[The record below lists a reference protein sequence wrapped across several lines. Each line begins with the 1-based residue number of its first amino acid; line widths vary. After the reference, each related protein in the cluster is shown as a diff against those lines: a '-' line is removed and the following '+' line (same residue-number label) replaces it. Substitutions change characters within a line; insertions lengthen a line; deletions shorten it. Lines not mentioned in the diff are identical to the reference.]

1 MIIVRDKELDKVK
14 LTDCFIDVITN
25 ETAIAYLKHVAVY
38 EQSSDQ
44 IKLGLTKQDNQYYY
58 FEHDII
64 STPRTTLRNQKS
76 YGFAYRVY
84 PITNLL
90 ADRIIS
96 QESVGK
102 WEVFFDSY
110 LNYQCTYLMVKDYG
124 LHFFEY
130 KGSIDATGEGKLI
143 IPYNISPSDFKGEGQ
158 TIEDFFYQHARRY
171 ALADILEL
179 NPIVIREMK
188 LKELGL

>member
-1 MIIVRDKELDKVK
+1 MIIVRDKALDKVK

-25 ETAIAYLKHVAVY
+25 ETAIAFLKHDTHY

-58 FEHDII
+58 FEHDIV
-64 STPRTTLRNQKS
+64 STPRTTIRQKDN
-76 YGFAYRVY
+76 GFAYRVY
-84 PITNLL
+84 PITYLL
-90 ADRIIS
+90 AQRIIS

-110 LNYQCTYLMVKDYG
+110 LNYQCTYLMIKDYG
-124 LHFFEY
+124 IHFFEY
-130 KGSIDATGEGKLI
+130 KGSIDATGEGKLT
-143 IPYNISPSDFKGEGQ
+143 IPYNISPSDSKGE
-158 TIEDFFYQHARRY
+158 FFYQHARRY
-171 ALADILEL
+171 ALSEILEL

>member
-1 MIIVRDKELDKVK
+1 MIIVRDKALDKVK

-25 ETAIAYLKHVAVY
+25 DNALAFLKHDTHY

-44 IKLGLTKQDNQYYY
+44 IKLGLTKQDNQFYY
-58 FEHDII
+58 FEHDIV
-64 STPRTTLRNQKS
+64 STPRTTLKNQKDN
-76 YGFAYRVY
+76 GFAYRVY
-84 PITNLL
+84 PITYLL
-90 ADRIIS
+90 AQRIIS

-124 LHFFEY
+124 IHFFEY

-143 IPYNISPSDFKGEGQ
+143 IPYNISPAYSKGEGQ

-171 ALADILEL
+171 ALGEILEL
-179 NPIVIREMK
+179 NPLVIRDMK